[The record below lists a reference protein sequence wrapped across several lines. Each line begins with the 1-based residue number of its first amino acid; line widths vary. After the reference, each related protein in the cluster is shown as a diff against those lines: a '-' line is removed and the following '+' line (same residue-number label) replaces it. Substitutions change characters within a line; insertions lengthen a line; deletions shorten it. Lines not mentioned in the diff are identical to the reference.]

1 MNIRALFIL
10 SITALSLLLTSCE
23 KSFDELEKDPNRP
36 ANAPASLVFRSILND
51 MYNANNSPS
60 GAGVT
65 YEPWGGE
72 QRYNQFYDSN
82 YNYYA
87 TNEYSWTT
95 TSLNFYTLKDVIKME
110 QEAKRANTTD
120 ADLYAALGKFFRAY
134 FYENMTRRVGDVPLS
149 EALQGQADL
158 EPKYDDQKT
167 VYIQILKWLEEANT
181 DMATIIAKGEN
192 TMTGDYLLGNDL
204 RKWQKVVNTYKLRV
218 LISLSKK
225 EADADLNIKQKFADV
240 ITNPTKYPVM
250 VSMDDNLQFVYNSVT
265 KYPRNQDNFGQN
277 ATREN
282 MAKTYIDL
290 LVARNDPR
298 LFVVAEPAA
307 VKLKAGLKP
316 TDFASFVGA
325 SSGEDLQDMSTK
337 ALQGEYSFQ
346 NRKRYYTTYAGEP
359 VFIIGYPELQF
370 NIAEGLN
377 RGWAVSTSAT
387 GNAAD
392 YYQKGIS
399 ASMGFYGLKDGDN
412 TVTFSRDGGIGN
424 FDTYTIKF
432 TLADYLAQPTV
443 KYAGNTADGLK
454 QILTQKYLAFFQNS
468 GMEAWYNQRRT
479 GVPTFLTGVGTGN
492 SGRIPKRWQ
501 YPNNERTTNGP
512 NLSTAL
518 MSQYG
523 GTDDINLT
531 MWLLK

>member
-1 MNIRALFIL
+1 MSIRILFCL

-36 ANAPASLVFRSILND
+36 VNAPASLVLRGILND
-51 MYNANNSPS
+51 MYSN
-60 GAGVT
+60 VT
-65 YEPWGGE
+65 AEPWGSE

-95 TSLNFYTLKDVIKME
+95 TPLNFYTLKDVIKME
-110 QEAKRANTTD
+110 QEAKRAGA
-120 ADLYAALGKFFRAY
+120 ADVNPYSALGKFFRAY

-149 EALQGQADL
+149 EALQGQTAL

-181 DMATIIAKGEN
+181 DLTAVITKGDN
-192 TMTGDYLLGNDL
+192 TLAGDYLLGNDL

-218 LISLSKK
+218 LINLSKK
-225 EADADLNIKQKFADV
+225 EGDTDLNIKQKFADV
-240 ITNPTKYPVM
+240 ITNSAKYPVM
-250 VSMDDNLQFVYNSVT
+250 TSMDDNLQFIYNSVT

-290 LVARNDPR
+290 LVVQQDPR

-307 VKLKAGLKP
+307 AKLKAGLKP
-316 TDFASFVGA
+316 TDFAAFVGA

-370 NIAEGLN
+370 NIAEGIN
-377 RGWAVSTSAT
+377 RGWST

-412 TVTFSRDGGIGN
+412 TVTFSRDGGISN
-424 FDTYTIKF
+424 FDTYTVKF
-432 TLADYLAQPTV
+432 TMANYLAQPTV

-501 YPNNERTTNGP
+501 YPNNERTTNGT
-512 NLSTAL
+512 NLNATL

-523 GTDDINLT
+523 GNDDINAT

>member
-1 MNIRALFIL
+1 MNVRILFCL

-36 ANAPASLVFRSILND
+36 VNAPASLVLRGILND
-51 MYNANNSPS
+51 MYSN
-60 GAGVT
+60 VT
-65 YEPWGGE
+65 AEPWGSE

-95 TSLNFYTLKDVIKME
+95 TPLNFYTLKDVIKME
-110 QEAKRANTTD
+110 QEAKRAGA
-120 ADLYAALGKFFRAY
+120 ADINPYSALGKFFRAY

-149 EALQGQADL
+149 EALQGQTDL

-167 VYIQILKWLEEANT
+167 VYVQILKWLDDANT
-181 DMATIIAKGEN
+181 DLTAITAKGDN
-192 TMTGDYLLGNDL
+192 TLAGDFLLGNDL

-218 LISLSKK
+218 LINLSKK

-240 ITNPTKYPVM
+240 IASPTKYPVM
-250 VSMDDNLQFVYNSVT
+250 TSMDDNLQFIYNSVT

-316 TDFASFVGA
+316 TDFAAFVGA

-370 NIAEGLN
+370 NIAEGIN

-412 TVTFSRDGGIGN
+412 TVTFSRDGGISS

-432 TLADYLAQPTV
+432 ALADYLAQPVV
-443 KYAGNTADGLK
+443 KYAGNNADGLQ

-492 SGRIPKRWQ
+492 SGRIPRRWQ
-501 YPNNERTTNGP
+501 YPNNERTTNGT
-512 NLSTAL
+512 NLNATL
-518 MSQYG
+518 TSQYG
-523 GTDDINLT
+523 GNDDINAT